1 MRGLLALIVII
12 ILGLVVA
19 SATGLINLTSSGK
32 LEAPKIE
39 AKGGSV
45 PNVDVNTGK
54 INVGTEN
61 KSAEV
66 PTVKTEEKTIKVPTV
81 GVEKAKGSQ

>member
-12 ILGLVVA
+12 VLALVVA
-19 SATGLINLTSSGK
+19 SATGLINLTSNGK

-45 PNVDVNTGK
+45 PDVSVNTGK

-61 KSAEV
+61 KSVDV
-66 PTVKTEEKTIKVPTV
+66 PTVKTEEKTIKVPTI
-81 GVEKAKGSQ
+81 GVEKAKDSK